1 MNILLHKAPTRGYFD
16 HGWLKTHH
24 TFSFASYYNA
34 ARIHFGALRVL
45 NDDAVAPGMG
55 FDLHPHREMEI
66 VSIPLSG
73 TLEHKDSM
81 GNVSAITTGE
91 IQVMSAGTGLHHS
104 EYNQSREHNVE
115 FLQIWVFPDRE
126 GVKPRYENAVIS
138 DLIRPNELCVIVS
151 PYPGDG
157 HGGLWIYQQAWFSWG
172 ELEAGTRAEYALK
185 SPGSFGVYVFVIDG
199 EVEVAGQ
206 SLSPRDGLGVS
217 EMDRFEIHAKEKA
230 RVLLIEVPEA

>member
-1 MNILLHKAPTRGYFD
+1 
-16 HGWLKTHH
+16 
-24 TFSFASYYNA
+24 
-34 ARIHFGALRVL
+34 
-45 NDDAVAPGMG
+45 
-55 FDLHPHREMEI
+55 
-66 VSIPLSG
+66 
-73 TLEHKDSM
+73 
-81 GNVSAITTGE
+81 
-91 IQVMSAGTGLHHS
+91 MSAGTGLHHS
-104 EYNQSREHNVE
+104 EYNQSREQNVE

>member
-1 MNILLHKAPTRGYFD
+1 MNALLHKASTRGYFD

-24 TFSFASYYNA
+24 TFSFASYYDA

-45 NDDAVAPGMG
+45 NDDTVAPGMG

-66 VSIPLSG
+66 VSIPLGG

-104 EYNQSREHNVE
+104 EYNQSRERNVE

-138 DLIRPNELCVIVS
+138 DLIRPNELSVIVS

-172 ELEAGTRAEYALK
+172 ELDAGTRVEYALK

-206 SLSPRDGLGVS
+206 SLSPRDGFGIS
-217 EMDRFEIHAKEKA
+217 ETDRFEVHAKEKA
-230 RVLLIEVPEA
+230 RVLLIEVPEV